1 MNNKEIKEKLLDLA
15 DEEYKKFHTS
25 LCPNTIEILG
35 VRAPK
40 LRELAKEIVKS
51 ENVKEYLENA
61 TDDSYEEILLQG
73 MVLGL
78 WKTNIE
84 EFTYYLEKF
93 VPKIQSWAI
102 CDMSVSSF
110 KIVKKNKEYI
120 WNFLQKY
127 LKSDKEYEI
136 RFVLVMIL
144 NYYIEE
150 EYLEEVFK
158 ILNSINNDAYYVKM
172 AKAWTIQV
180 AFVSFPVESIK
191 FLENN
196 KLDDWTYNKALQK
209 ILESYKVSE
218 ETKQIIRNMKR

>member
-1 MNNKEIKEKLLDLA
+1 MNNKEIKEKLLNLA

-40 LRELAKEIVKS
+40 LRELAKEIAKS

-61 TDDSYEEILLQG
+61 IDDSYEEILLQG

-127 LKSDKEYEI
+127 SKSDKEYEI

-158 ILNSINNDAYYVKM
+158 ILNSINNEAYYVKM

>member
-61 TDDSYEEILLQG
+61 IDDSYEEILLQG

-144 NYYIEE
+144 NNYIEE

>member
-1 MNNKEIKEKLLDLA
+1 MNNKEIKEKLLNLA

-40 LRELAKEIVKS
+40 LRELAKEITKS

-61 TDDSYEEILLQG
+61 IDDSYEEILLQG

-127 LKSDKEYEI
+127 SKSDKEYEI

-158 ILNSINNDAYYVKM
+158 MLNSINNEAYYVKM
-172 AKAWTIQV
+172 AKAWAIQV

>member
-61 TDDSYEEILLQG
+61 IDDSYEEILLQG

-180 AFVSFPVESIK
+180 AFISFPVESIK

>member
-61 TDDSYEEILLQG
+61 IDDSYEEILLQG

-127 LKSDKEYEI
+127 LRSDKEYEI
-136 RFVLVMIL
+136 RFVLVMML

>member
-1 MNNKEIKEKLLDLA
+1 MNNKEIKEKLLNLA

-40 LRELAKEIVKS
+40 LRELAKEITKS

-61 TDDSYEEILLQG
+61 IDDSYEEILLQG

-102 CDMSVSSF
+102 CDMSASSF

-127 LKSDKEYEI
+127 SKSDKEYEI

-158 ILNSINNDAYYVKM
+158 MLNSINNEAYYVKM
-172 AKAWTIQV
+172 AKAWAIQV

>member
-15 DEEYKKFHTS
+15 DEEYKKFHTN

-40 LRELAKEIVKS
+40 LRELAKEIAKN
-51 ENVKEYLENA
+51 ENIKEYLENA
-61 TDDSYEEILLQG
+61 IDDSYEEILLQG

-78 WKTNIE
+78 WKTNVE

-120 WNFLQKY
+120 WNFLQRY
-127 LKSDKEYEI
+127 LKSNKEYEI

-158 ILNSINNDAYYVKM
+158 ILNSIKNEAYYVKM

-180 AFVSFPVESIK
+180 VFVNFPVESIK

-196 KLDDWTYNKALQK
+196 ELDDWTYNKALQK

-218 ETKQIIRNMKR
+218 ETKKIIRKMKR

>member
-61 TDDSYEEILLQG
+61 IDDSYEEILLQG

>member
-1 MNNKEIKEKLLDLA
+1 MNNKEIKEKLLNLA

-40 LRELAKEIVKS
+40 LRELAKEIAKS

-61 TDDSYEEILLQG
+61 IDDSYEEILLQG

-127 LKSDKEYEI
+127 SKSDKEYEI

-158 ILNSINNDAYYVKM
+158 MLNSINNEAYYVKM
-172 AKAWTIQV
+172 AKAWAIQV

>member
-15 DEEYKKFHTS
+15 DEEYKKFHTN

-40 LRELAKEIVKS
+40 LRELAKEIAKN
-51 ENVKEYLENA
+51 ENIKEYLENA
-61 TDDSYEEILLQG
+61 IDDSYEEILLQG

-78 WKTNIE
+78 WKTNVE

-120 WNFLQKY
+120 WNFLQRY
-127 LKSDKEYEI
+127 LKSNKEYEI

-150 EYLEEVFK
+150 KYIEEVFK
-158 ILNSINNDAYYVKM
+158 ILNSIKNEAYYVKM

-180 AFVSFPVESIK
+180 VFVNFPVESIK

-196 KLDDWTYNKALQK
+196 ELDDWTYNKALQK

-218 ETKQIIRNMKR
+218 ETKKIIRKMKR

>member
-15 DEEYKKFHTS
+15 DEEYKKFHTN

-61 TDDSYEEILLQG
+61 IDDSYEEILLQG

-78 WKTNIE
+78 WKTNVE

-150 EYLEEVFK
+150 KYIEEVFK
-158 ILNSINNDAYYVKM
+158 ILNSIKNEAYYVKM

-180 AFVSFPVESIK
+180 VFVNFPVESIK

-196 KLDDWTYNKALQK
+196 ELDDWTYNKALQK

-218 ETKQIIRNMKR
+218 ETKKIIRKMKR

>member
-1 MNNKEIKEKLLDLA
+1 MNNKEIKEQLLSLA

-25 LCPNTIEILG
+25 LCPNTIKILG

-40 LRELAKEIVKS
+40 LRELAKEILKT
-51 ENVKEYLENA
+51 ENIKEYLENA
-61 TDDSYEEILLQG
+61 KDDSYEEILLQG

-84 EFTYYLEKF
+84 EFAYYLEKF

-136 RFVLVMIL
+136 RFILVMIL

-158 ILNSINNDAYYVKM
+158 ILNLIDNDAYYVKM

-180 AFVSFPVESIK
+180 AFVKFPVESMK
-191 FLENN
+191 FLKNN
-196 KLDDWTYNKALQK
+196 KIDDWTYNKALQK
-209 ILESYKVSE
+209 IVESYKVDE
-218 ETKQIIRNMKR
+218 EAKRIIRNMKR